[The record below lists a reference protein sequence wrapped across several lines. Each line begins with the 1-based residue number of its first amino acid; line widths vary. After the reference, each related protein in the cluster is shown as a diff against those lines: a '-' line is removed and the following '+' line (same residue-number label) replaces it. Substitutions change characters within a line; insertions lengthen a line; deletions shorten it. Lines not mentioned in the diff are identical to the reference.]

1 MCSQSP
7 KTIVAPNAM
16 HLSPQQRKGIKEI
29 GWEEDQF
36 IERKTHDD
44 LCDSRVFCSQVNPEK
59 VARPEARKE
68 EVSSVGH
75 AKILLSLMATV
86 NLTCKEG
93 KILAQHPP
101 NLSVFCDSRRAT
113 FSGFVDEW
121 HSRGGLERE
130 EEE

>member
-59 VARPEARKE
+59 VARRETQKE

-75 AKILLSLMATV
+75 TKIFTSLMATV
-86 NLTCKEG
+86 NLTWKEG
-93 KILAQHPP
+93 KILAQRPP
-101 NLSVFCDSRRAT
+101 NVSAFRASRRAT
-113 FSGFVDEW
+113 FSGFVGEW

-130 EEE
+130 EE